1 MRREVRII
9 LLTLAIGAL
18 WTGGTRVAE
27 AVSALDTFRIT
38 EVDIVGLESMERG
51 DILALLDV
59 TRDNSVW
66 DDLGVWE
73 ERLALHPLLKEARVT
88 RRIPGTLIVELIERR
103 PVALASKPVLEP
115 VDGDGVF
122 LPLDPA
128 LRRMDLPVLVTR
140 DHPAAGSRLLPSR
153 ERTLAAEVARL
164 MEADTSFLQRV
175 SEVEW
180 GTDRNTVVIRWS
192 EPEVTF
198 LLAPGAPPRRLR
210 EGLTVLR
217 DALDRDM
224 GHVPAVIDLR
234 YADQVLVRRHP

>member
-1 MRREVRII
+1 MRRETRII
-9 LLTLAIGAL
+9 LLTLTIGAL

-27 AVSALDTFRIT
+27 AVSSLDTFRVT
-38 EVDIVGLESMERG
+38 EVDIVGLESVERG
-51 DILALLDV
+51 EVLALLDV
-59 TRDNSVW
+59 TLDDSVW
-66 DDLGVWE
+66 EDLGVWE
-73 ERLALHPLLKEARVT
+73 ARLAGHPLLKEARVT
-88 RRIPGTLIVELIERR
+88 RRIPGTLIVELVERR
-103 PVALASKPVLEP
+103 PVALAPNPVLEP
-115 VDGDGVF
+115 VDDEGVF

-128 LRRMDLPVLVTR
+128 VRRLDLPVLVTR
-140 DHPAAGSRLLPSR
+140 DLPAPGSRLLPSR

-164 MEADTSFLQRV
+164 MDADTSFLQRV

-198 LLAPGAPPRRLR
+198 LLSAGASPRRLR
-210 EGLTVLR
+210 EGLAVLR

-224 GHVPAVIDLR
+224 GSVPAVIDLR